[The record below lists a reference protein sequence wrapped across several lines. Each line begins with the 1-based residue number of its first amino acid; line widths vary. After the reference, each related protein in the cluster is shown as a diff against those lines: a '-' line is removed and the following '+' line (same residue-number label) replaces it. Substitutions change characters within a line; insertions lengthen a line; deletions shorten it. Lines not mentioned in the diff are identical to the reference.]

1 MVLKVPHRLLSAPL
15 QGGVWTNSGVVNVG
29 AVVSAL
35 AGMELSGYQ
44 VLELLGAA
52 QPGGDA
58 MTQKELL
65 AQMQSSELNGSA
77 DPQNAATQ
85 AAPFALPS
93 ESGPGIGQSQTRFS
107 GPYQPLG
114 NQFANQNF
122 LNASDKSAPDT
133 SSIDPA
139 YANLIGGQDALD
151 RISPARREE
160 EGLPQ
165 VMNSAG
171 AARAPS
177 AMDTTAATPSDQSN
191 AESPIAVEAP
201 ADPETVP
208 VATVPQTVPT
218 PTVPQTVPTPTDP
231 QTPPT
236 PIDHNGL
243 LLRGAG
249 DGSVTVGTDKND
261 TLIGSQGADTLLGGN
276 GDDIYVVRSA
286 LNQAVESTNSGYDA
300 ILVGFDNYIGTDN
313 IEVVS
318 VLPNAPAYLAHTA
331 SPNLLTHS
339 TDLGWHLNGSATDQT
354 LIGGSQADILNGF
367 GGADTL
373 VGGAG
378 DDVYFYSG
386 TETIMEG
393 TGEGQDIVRATA
405 SFVLPTHVEVAA
417 AQSQGGAINL
427 TGNALNN
434 LLIGNSDNNALSGGA
449 GDDTLIGSGGEDS
462 FRGGDG
468 HDTFVLNAADGFM
481 GEIFDFQSGVDT
493 LQFTYALNGQP
504 PALTFTEDDFTGVA
518 GQVLLGSSMVQVD
531 WDGDGI
537 GDALLLLDSTPSA
550 SDFSSS
556 IIDPQQLP
564 GI

>member
-1 MVLKVPHRLLSAPL
+1 MVLKVPPRLLSTPL

-35 AGMELSGYQ
+35 VGMELSGYQ
-44 VLELLGAA
+44 VLDLLGAA
-52 QPGGDA
+52 QTGGDA
-58 MTQKELL
+58 DAQKELL
-65 AQMQSSELNGSA
+65 AQMQSSGPNGSA
-77 DPQNAATQ
+77 DPQNIATQ
-85 AAPFALPS
+85 TVPLALPP
-93 ESGPGIGQSQTRFS
+93 ESSTGIGQSHTNFS
-107 GPYQPLG
+107 DPHQSIGSLLP
-114 NQFANQNF
+114 NQAY
-122 LNASDKSAPDT
+122 LNASDV
-133 SSIDPA
+133 SSIDPS
-139 YANLIGGQDALD
+139 YANLIGGQDVLD
-151 RISPARREE
+151 SISPVQPE
-160 EGLPQ
+160 
-165 VMNSAG
+165 G
-171 AARAPS
+171 AALSQATSSAEGSRTPS
-177 AMDTTAATPSDQSN
+177 TTDTIAATPSVQSN
-191 AESPIAVEAP
+191 DESLQGFEAS
-201 ADPETVP
+201 ADPESS
-208 VATVPQTVPT
+208 PT
-218 PTVPQTVPTPTDP
+218 ATDP
-231 QTPPT
+231 QTSPT
-236 PIDHNGL
+236 PIDHRGL

-261 TLIGSQGADTLLGGN
+261 TLIGSQGTDTLLGGN

-373 VGGAG
+373 LGGAG

-393 TGEGQDIVRATA
+393 AREGQDIVRAAA
-405 SFVLPTHVEVAA
+405 SFVLPTNVEVAA
-417 AQSQGGAINL
+417 AQAQGGSINL

-468 HDTFVLNAADGFM
+468 HDTFVLNAADGFI

-493 LQFTYALNGQP
+493 LQFTYPLNGQP

-537 GDALLLLDSTPSA
+537 GDALLLLNDTASST
-550 SDFSSS
+550 DFSSFV
-556 IIDPQQLP
+556 IDPQQLP

>member
-1 MVLKVPHRLLSAPL
+1 MVLKVPYRLLSAPL

-85 AAPFALPS
+85 AAPLALPS

-191 AESPIAVEAP
+191 AESLQASEAP
-201 ADPETVP
+201 ADPQALP
-208 VATVPQTVPT
+208 A
-218 PTVPQTVPTPTDP
+218 
-231 QTPPT
+231 

-331 SPNLLTHS
+331 SPNLLTHA

-386 TETIMEG
+386 TETIMES

-417 AQSQGGAINL
+417 AQSQGGTINL

-462 FRGGDG
+462 FSGGDG